1 MLVGGRRSSMAQIY
15 VTFNW
20 AYTTWRARKMKRPW
34 QHNRWNEATVWND
47 FWPFLRK
54 ITSRRCR
61 RLPDETTHTFA
72 AKKSQRNPHGG
83 LRRSSKSK
91 PTRALSCLSSPFNS
105 PTTCVLQYLNDPL
118 AKVQNQLCLHLPLT
132 EALAGSLLVVC
143 DRFSHQALPMACTV
157 SIKIKLLP
165 FLYACTTVFIV
176 GCTSLIDK
184 NYMMKSLEICT
195 NWGRFGENH
204 QTTAV
209 FTTSCLADIL
219 TRSRSAPKSLHVI
232 QSDGK
237 LSHFHVQRKSHQKM
251 ALVGECTSYK
261 LPESQSRS

>member
-1 MLVGGRRSSMAQIY
+1 MPPPAWWDDTHI
-15 VTFNW
+15 
-20 AYTTWRARKMKRPW
+20 
-34 QHNRWNEATVWND
+34 
-47 FWPFLRK
+47 
-54 ITSRRCR
+54 CR
-61 RLPDETTHTFA
+61 E
-72 AKKSQRNPHGG
+72 KESWNPHGG
-83 LRRSSKSK
+83 LRRSSKSE
-91 PTRALSCLSSPFNS
+91 PTRVLSCLFFLPFNS

-132 EALAGSLLVVC
+132 EALLGSLLVVC

-157 SIKIKLLP
+157 SIKIKLFP
-165 FLYACTTVFIV
+165 FLCAGTTVFIV

-195 NWGRFGENH
+195 NWGWFEENR
-204 QTTAV
+204 QTTAA
-209 FTTSCLADIL
+209 FATSCLADIL
-219 TRSRSAPKSLHVI
+219 TRSRSAPESLHVI

-261 LPESQSRS
+261 LPKVKVVLSISESHTHEYCRESLRLERKHRAPLGGKRKRRHSQC